1 MTKEKF
7 IEICEANGWSV
18 TENSA
23 GDFEI
28 EKYSPAGEDF
38 SFSVCVGD
46 ENNAEYWRKVFDYE
60 SDFDPS
66 EHAVMWYGQNR
77 GEPSS
82 LRDLLDDAEAIK
94 KMLEQ
99 LWRALLNSEDE
110 SQTINAGQNRKYESE
125 AKIFAEAIRALAE
138 NEDALENLECYLSMH
153 FDIWLQKF
161 ASTPESFVAEIN
173 SAEINSFAHIY
184 DSEEANA

>member
-7 IEICEANGWSV
+7 IEVCEANKWYV
-18 TENSA
+18 HENGA

-28 EKYSPAGEDF
+28 ETYSPAGED
-38 SFSVCVGD
+38 VIVPVYVED
-46 ENNAEYWRKVFDYE
+46 ENNAEYWKEVFEYE
-60 SDFDPS
+60 DNFDPR
-66 EHAVMWYGQNR
+66 EHAIMWYGQNR

-82 LRDLLDDAEAIK
+82 LLDLLDDAEAIK

-110 SQTINAGQNRKYESE
+110 SQTINAGQNRKYENE
-125 AKIFAEAIRALAE
+125 AKVFAEAIRALAG
-138 NEDALENLECYLSMH
+138 NEDALGNLECYLSMH

-173 SAEINSFAHIY
+173 SFAHIY
-184 DSEEANA
+184 DSEEATQ

>member
-66 EHAVMWYGQNR
+66 EHAAMWYGQNR
-77 GEPSS
+77 GESYS

-99 LWRALLNSEDE
+99 LWRALLNSDDETQGDKVEQYNKYEDE
-110 SQTINAGQNRKYESE
+110 
-125 AKIFAEAIRALAE
+125 AKRFAEAIRTLAKDE
-138 NEDALENLECYLSMH
+138 GTLDNLECYLSMH
-153 FDIWLQKF
+153 FDIWLQRF
-161 ASTPESFVAEIN
+161 ASTPECFVAEMN
-173 SAEINSFAHIY
+173 NFAHIN
-184 DSEEANA
+184 DSEEVKR

>member
-28 EKYSPAGEDF
+28 ETYSPAGEDF

-66 EHAVMWYGQNR
+66 EHAAMWYGQNR
-77 GEPSS
+77 GESYS

-110 SQTINAGQNRKYESE
+110 SQTINAGQNRKYENE
-125 AKIFAEAIRALAE
+125 AKVFAEAIRALAE

-173 SAEINSFAHIY
+173 SFAHIY

>member
-7 IEICEANGWSV
+7 IEVCEANKWYV
-18 TENSA
+18 NENGA

-28 EKYSPAGEDF
+28 ETYSPAGEDVIVP
-38 SFSVCVGD
+38 VCVED
-46 ENNAEYWRKVFDYE
+46 ENNAEYWKKVFEYE
-60 SDFDPS
+60 DNFDPS
-66 EHAVMWYGQNR
+66 EHAAMWYGQNR

-82 LRDLLDDAEAIK
+82 LRDLIDDAEAIK

-99 LWRALLNSEDE
+99 LWRALLNGEDK
-110 SQTINAGQNRKYESE
+110 SQSINAEQNRKYESE
-125 AKIFAEAIRALAE
+125 AKRFTETIQALAN
-138 NEDALENLECYLSMH
+138 NEDALSNLECYLSMH

-161 ASTPESFVAEIN
+161 ASTPESFVAEM
-173 SAEINSFAHIY
+173 NSFAHIF